1 MTTTAAVTATETM
14 TATAAITPSAVLT
27 EEVTLANTYIQG
39 GSANIV
45 CVIDWTPLA

>member
-1 MTTTAAVTATETM
+1 VDTYAGPGPTTLDEG
-14 TATAAITPSAVLT
+14 AVLAPGASI
-27 EEVTLANTYIQG
+27 VLSTLANTYIQG